1 MNSSPAPVSPPV
13 HPVRGNA
20 FFVRVDNLLARLDGL
35 FSRTLA
41 AGSDPLG
48 QAGRM
53 ANLALLVAVASGVL
67 LLIWYRSSLVQAYPS
82 LAVLNDQG
90 RSLGG
95 WMRALHRYGSDLV
108 MFFLLVHAGRM
119 FFARKFTGARWLPWV
134 TGVALVGVI
143 WFIGWTGFWLVWD
156 QPAQKVATTSMGFLD
171 ALPIF
176 GEPLSRLFLTD
187 RLVPSLLFFVVFFF
201 HMILPLMIALG
212 LVMHLMRLNRVKLL
226 PERRLIVAFVLALA
240 LAAWLVPAP
249 LDAPAAMAEKASH
262 LTVDAWYL
270 TPLALGL
277 RFQEGGLWLALG
289 GTFTLAAGLPWLLG
303 RRFTP
308 RVREGAASVPVRP
321 SADFQTVVE
330 TARCHAC
337 TQCVQD
343 CPFDAVKMVPRTD
356 GKRFA
361 TQAWVDPSRCVGC
374 GVCVGSCDSEAMHLP
389 WFDAVAVEPGIQQA
403 AKQALDS
410 GATVRVA
417 LVACDAV
424 GGLDFFAAAAWRARL
439 PDYQVHPVPSAS
451 WVRPKFVE
459 RLLASGVT
467 RVLIVRDARAEAAA
481 RDGNRWI
488 SERLAGTREPA
499 FRAARAGGPQS
510 SEAWRVLDFDPSAP
524 GNLSRAAALFA
535 APSPSVATTLPTT
548 PETADTWN
556 FRRVG
561 TLALVFSGI
570 LAATIGLSHL
580 RVANPEPSGPEFAF
594 SFKVFG
600 ERETAAP
607 AATTTDTSVPIH
619 MRGAPTAKPHR
630 APVRVRLTIDG
641 VAEERVYTA
650 KGISHD
656 GPAIDVWRLP
666 LGSGAHD
673 VEIEVQLG
681 GEAPPL
687 RWSGRIEARERHLT
701 VVTYDPADGF
711 REE

>member
-1 MNSSPAPVSPPV
+1 M
-13 HPVRGNA
+13 
-20 FFVRVDNLLARLDGL
+20 DNLLARLDGL
-35 FSRTLA
+35 FSRTLP

-82 LAVLNDQG
+82 LAALAEHG

-119 FFARKFTGARWLPWV
+119 AFARKFTGARWLPWV
-134 TGVALVGVI
+134 TGVALVGVV

-156 QPAQKVATTSMGFLD
+156 QPAQKVATTSMRFLD

-226 PERRLIVAFVLALA
+226 PDRRLIVAFVLALA
-240 LAAWLVPAP
+240 FAAWLVPAP

-270 TPLALGL
+270 TPLALAL
-277 RFQEGGLWLALG
+277 RFQDGGLWLALG
-289 GTFTLAAGLPWLLG
+289 GTFALASGLPWLLG

-308 RVREGAASVPVRP
+308 RAREDASSVPVRSP
-321 SADFQTVVE
+321 ADYQTVVE

-337 TQCVQD
+337 TQCVKD
-343 CPFDAVKMVPRTD
+343 CPFDAVKMVPRSD

-374 GVCVGSCDSEAMHLP
+374 AVCVGSCDSEAMHLP
-389 WFDAVAVEPGIQQA
+389 WFDAIAVEPGIQQA

-410 GATVRVA
+410 GVTVRIA
-417 LVACDAV
+417 LVAADTV
-424 GGLDFFAAAAWRARL
+424 GGLDFFDAATWRARL
-439 PDYQVHPVPSAS
+439 PAYQVHPVPTAS

-459 RLLASGVT
+459 RLLASGVAG
-467 RVLIVRDARAEAAA
+467 VLIVRDARAEAAA

-499 FRAARAGGPQS
+499 FRPARAGGPQS
-510 SEAWRVLDFDPSAP
+510 SEAWCVLDFDPSAP
-524 GNLSRAAALFA
+524 GNLSRAATLFA
-535 APSPSVATTLPTT
+535 AKTPSIAATPPAAPTT
-548 PETADTWN
+548 SPADTWSL
-556 FRRVG
+556 RRVG
-561 TLALVFSGI
+561 ALALVLAGI
-570 LAATIGLSHL
+570 LGATIGLSHL
-580 RVANPEPSGPEFAF
+580 RVANPEAAGPEFAF

-600 ERETAAP
+600 KRETAAP
-607 AATTTDTSVPIH
+607 AATTTDTSVPVH

-630 APVRVRLTIDG
+630 EPVRVRLSIDG
-641 VAEERVYTA
+641 RDEERVYAA
-650 KGISHD
+650 KGISND

-666 LGSGAHD
+666 LSPGAHD

-687 RWSGRIEARERHLT
+687 RWSGRVEARDRHLT

-711 REE
+711 RVE

>member
-35 FSRTLA
+35 FSRTLP

-82 LAVLNDQG
+82 LAALNDQG

-156 QPAQKVATTSMGFLD
+156 QPAQKVATTSMRFLD

-201 HMILPLMIALG
+201 HMIIPLMIALG
-212 LVMHLMRLNRVKLL
+212 LVTHLMRLNRVKLL
-226 PERRLIVAFVLALA
+226 PDRRLIVAFVLALA
-240 LAAWLVPAP
+240 FAAWLVPAP

-270 TPLALGL
+270 TPLALAL

-308 RVREGAASVPVRP
+308 RTREDAASAPVRP
-321 SADFQTVVE
+321 SADYQTVVE

-343 CPFDAVKMVPRTD
+343 CPFDAVKMVPRSD

-374 GVCVGSCDSEAMHLP
+374 AVCVGSCDSEAMHLP
-389 WFDAVAVEPGIQQA
+389 WFVAIVVEPGIQQA

-410 GATVRVA
+410 GATVRIA
-417 LVACDAV
+417 LVASDTV

-459 RLLASGVT
+459 RLLASGVA

-499 FRAARAGGPQS
+499 FRPARAGGPQS
-510 SEAWRVLDFDPSAP
+510 SEAWCVLDFDPSAP

-548 PETADTWN
+548 PETADTWTL
-556 FRRVG
+556 RRVG
-561 TLALVFSGI
+561 ALVLVFAGI
-570 LAATIGLSHL
+570 LGATIGLSHL
-580 RVANPEPSGPEFAF
+580 RVANPEASGPEFAF

-630 APVRVRLTIDG
+630 EPVRVRLSIDG
-641 VAEERVYTA
+641 RVEERVYTA
-650 KGISHD
+650 KGISND

-666 LGSGAHD
+666 LSPDVHD

-681 GEAPPL
+681 GDAEPL